1 MSNNR
6 PVPPKSHSPQIR
18 FPLYTSFLHNDSS
31 ARKGIV
37 IFFGT
42 ATNSFELLI
51 PLHSMEKTFSV
62 CTNFSAL
69 KNFCQ
74 CKNFSK
80 YIEEFE
86 KNSCQTWCKINS
98 FVSSCSHDA
107 VTYCCTVPEP
117 TVQEGTSYTA
127 AVFLLVKQMS
137 PFAAEKH

>member
-51 PLHSMEKTFSV
+51 PLHSIE
-62 CTNFSAL
+62 
-69 KNFCQ
+69 KNFLCMHELL
-74 CKNFSK
+74 C
-80 YIEEFE
+80 
-86 KNSCQTWCKINS
+86 
-98 FVSSCSHDA
+98 
-107 VTYCCTVPEP
+107 P
-117 TVQEGTSYTA
+117 QE
-127 AVFLLVKQMS
+127 LLSM
-137 PFAAEKH
+137 